1 MLLSI
6 VIFLPLLGVIAI
18 ALLRGLGANAVK
30 WIALGIGILTFVISI
45 GLYTGF
51 DPTADVTSTEDLFQ
65 LGVKQNWIPG
75 LGTSYHIGI
84 DGISL
89 WLVLLTTF
97 LTPLCILAAW
107 NSVEKGLSG
116 FMMSLLALETGM
128 LGVFCALDLFLF
140 FVFWESMLIPMY
152 FLIGIWGGE
161 RRIYATIKFVLY
173 TMAGS
178 ALMLVGILAL
188 YFQNDGSFDLLT
200 LLVQT
205 ETEGFISFKHADLLF
220 LAFFI
225 AFAIKVPLF
234 PFHTWLPDAHVEAPT
249 VGSVILAGVLLK
261 MGTYGIIRFCL
272 PLFPDA
278 AANAT
283 PWIVPLAVVGII
295 YGALVAM
302 VQPDLK
308 KLVAYSSVSHL
319 GFVVLGIF
327 SQNHFGIQGSVI
339 QMVNHG
345 LSTGALFLLV
355 GMIYERRHSRMIVD
369 FGGLAKKM
377 PIFATIFLIVT
388 LSSIGLPGLNGFVGE
403 FMILLGSFLGG
414 AMSIWY
420 VVFATTGVILAA
432 VYMLWMFQRVMFG
445 TPDNTNALLPDLK
458 PREIAVLVPIL
469 LFIVWIGVYPKT
481 FMDPMQKSV
490 DAVVVKVKETT
501 NENPEVGQLI
511 IDDQRR
517 HTRILPVDAAKDEV
531 MNEEETQTK

>member
-6 VIFLPLLGVIAI
+6 IIFLPLLGVIAI
-18 ALLRGLGANAVK
+18 ALLRRLGPSAIK
-30 WIALGIGILTFVISI
+30 CIALAIGLLTFVISL

-51 DPTADVTSTEDLFQ
+51 DTDIAGIQPKFEQNRTWIQ
-65 LGVKQNWIPG
+65 GLGVN
-75 LGTSYHIGI
+75 YHIGI

-97 LTPLCILAAW
+97 LTPVCILAAW

-116 FMMSLLALETGM
+116 FLMSLLALETGM

-161 RRIYATIKFVLY
+161 RRIYATVKFVLY

-178 ALMLVGILAL
+178 ALMLVGILYL
-188 YFQNDGSFDLLT
+188 YFQNDNSFALLT
-200 LLVQT
+200 LYEKASTGTFQ
-205 ETEGFISFKHADLLF
+205 HANLLF

-261 MGTYGIIRFCL
+261 MGTYGIVRFCL
-272 PLFPDA
+272 PLFPEA
-278 AANAT
+278 AVTYTPLIAT
-283 PWIVPLAVVGII
+283 LAVIGII

-319 GFVVLGIF
+319 GFVVLGLF
-327 SQNHFGIQGSVI
+327 SAHHAGIQGGVL
-339 QMVNHG
+339 QMINHG

-377 PIFATIFLIVT
+377 PIFATLFMIAT

-403 FMILLGSFLGG
+403 FMILLGSFVSG
-414 AMSIWY
+414 AFSKVY
-420 VVFATTGVILAA
+420 VVLAATGVILAA
-432 VYMLWMFQRVMFG
+432 IYMLWMFQRVMFG
-445 TPDNTNALLPDLK
+445 TPDKINAALPDLTA
-458 PREIAVLVPIL
+458 RELIVLLPL
-469 LFIVWIGVYPKT
+469 MLFIVWIGVYPKP
-481 FMDPMQKSV
+481 FLSRMEKSV
-490 DAVVVKVKETT
+490 DVVVKQVRRGTA
-501 NENPEVGQLI
+501 PAIGQVTPQIGEISVPQTSNKSFL
-511 IDDQRR
+511 
-517 HTRILPVDAAKDEV
+517 HTEGEIS
-531 MNEEETQTK
+531 Q

>member
-1 MLLSI
+1 LLLSI

-18 ALLRGLGANAVK
+18 ALLRGLGASAIK
-30 WIALGIGILTFVISI
+30 GIALAVSLLTFIISI

-51 DPTADVTSTEDLFQ
+51 EAEIIGFQ
-65 LGVKQNWIPG
+65 TNSQLYQKLPWIASLGI
-75 LGTSYHIGI
+75 SYHIGI

-97 LTPLCILAAW
+97 LTPICILAAW

-188 YFQNDGSFDLLT
+188 YFQNGDNGFNLVT
-200 LLVQT
+200 LLEAGRT
-205 ETEGFISFKHADLLF
+205 FDHSMLLF
-220 LAFFI
+220 LAFFV

-261 MGTYGIIRFCL
+261 MGTYGIVRFCL
-272 PLFPDA
+272 PLFPQA
-278 AANAT
+278 ASDAT
-283 PWIVPLAVVGII
+283 PWIVPLAIIGII

-319 GFVVLGIF
+319 GFVVLGLF
-327 SQNHFGIQGSVI
+327 SKSHLGIQGSVL
-339 QMVNHG
+339 QMINHG

-403 FMILLGSFLGG
+403 FMILLGSFVGG
-414 AMSIWY
+414 AFSKWY

-445 TPDNTNALLPDLK
+445 TPDNTNEKLPDLK
-458 PREIAVLVPIL
+458 PREIVVLLPIL
-469 LFIVWIGVYPKT
+469 LFIVWIGVFPKT
-481 FMDPMQKSV
+481 FLKPMESSV
-490 DAVVVKVKETT
+490 NTVAAKVKVNAEENTPAVGQVIHHGEKQDAVQEVKTAT
-501 NENPEVGQLI
+501 LQLI
-511 IDDQRR
+511 
-517 HTRILPVDAAKDEV
+517 
-531 MNEEETQTK
+531 EEEAQTK

>member
-1 MLLSI
+1 
-6 VIFLPLLGVIAI
+6 
-18 ALLRGLGANAVK
+18 
-30 WIALGIGILTFVISI
+30 
-45 GLYTGF
+45 
-51 DPTADVTSTEDLFQ
+51 
-65 LGVKQNWIPG
+65 
-75 LGTSYHIGI
+75 
-84 DGISL
+84 
-89 WLVLLTTF
+89 
-97 LTPLCILAAW
+97 
-107 NSVEKGLSG
+107 
-116 FMMSLLALETGM
+116 
-128 LGVFCALDLFLF
+128 
-140 FVFWESMLIPMY
+140 MLIPMY

-188 YFQNDGSFDLLT
+188 YFQNGNSFDLVA
-200 LLVQT
+200 LLAKGGT
-205 ETEGFISFKHADLLF
+205 FDHAYLLF

-272 PLFPDA
+272 PLFPNA
-278 AANAT
+278 AAQAT
-283 PWIVPLAVVGII
+283 PWIVPLAIIGII

-319 GFVVLGIF
+319 GFVVLGLF
-327 SQNHFGIQGSVI
+327 SQNDTGIQGSVL
-339 QMVNHG
+339 QMINHG

-403 FMILLGSFLGG
+403 FMILLGSFVGG
-414 AMSIWY
+414 AFSKWY

-445 TPDNTNALLPDLK
+445 TPDSTNESLPDLK
-458 PREIAVLVPIL
+458 PREIVVLLPIL
-469 LFIVWIGVYPKT
+469 LFIVWIGVYPNSFLK
-481 FMDPMQKSV
+481 PMKVSV
-490 DAVVVKVKETT
+490 DAVAAKVKVNTQEGTQ
-501 NENPEVGQLI
+501 EVGQI
-511 IDDQRR
+511 I
-517 HTRILPVDAAKDEV
+517 HHG
-531 MNEEETQTK
+531 ETQEVKTATLQLNNKEAQTK

>member
-1 MLLSI
+1 MGASAI
-6 VIFLPLLGVIAI
+6 KGI
-18 ALLRGLGANAVK
+18 ALVISL
-30 WIALGIGILTFVISI
+30 LTFIISI

-51 DPTADVTSTEDLFQ
+51 EAGIDGFQ
-65 LGVKQNWIPG
+65 TDAQLYQKLRWIDG
-75 LGTSYHIGI
+75 LGISYHIGI

-97 LTPLCILAAW
+97 LTPICILAAW

-140 FVFWESMLIPMY
+140 FVFWEAMLIPMY

-188 YFQNDGSFDLLT
+188 YFQNGNSFDLVT
-200 LLVQT
+200 LLEAGGT
-205 ETEGFISFKHADLLF
+205 FKPAMLLF

-261 MGTYGIIRFCL
+261 MGTYGIVRFCL
-272 PLFPDA
+272 PLFPQA
-278 AANAT
+278 AADAT
-283 PWIVPLAVVGII
+283 PWIVPLAVIGII

-319 GFVVLGIF
+319 GFVVLGLF
-327 SQNHFGIQGSVI
+327 SQSDAGIQGSVL
-339 QMVNHG
+339 QMINHG

-377 PIFATIFLIVT
+377 PVFATIFLIVT

-403 FMILLGSFLGG
+403 FKILLGSFVGD
-414 AMSIWY
+414 AFSKWY

-432 VYMLWMFQRVMFG
+432 VYMLWMYQRVMFG
-445 TPDNTNALLPDLK
+445 TPDKTNEALPDLK
-458 PREIAVLVPIL
+458 PREIAVLLPIL
-469 LFIVWIGVYPKT
+469 LFIVWIGVYPNT
-481 FMDPMQKSV
+481 FLKPMEESV
-490 DAVVVKVKETT
+490 SAIAEKVKVDNDSNTPAVGQIIIDGETQDAVLEVETADL
-501 NENPEVGQLI
+501 QLI
-511 IDDQRR
+511 
-517 HTRILPVDAAKDEV
+517 K
-531 MNEEETQTK
+531 EEAQTK

>member
-1 MLLSI
+1 MLSI

-18 ALLRGLGANAVK
+18 VLLRRLGASAVK
-30 WIALGIGILTFVISI
+30 WIALLISLLTFAISI
-45 GLYTGF
+45 KLYI
-51 DPTADVTSTEDLFQ
+51 DYNATATEGLFQ
-65 LGVKQNWIPG
+65 LDEKLDWIPG
-75 LGTSYHIGI
+75 IRASYHIGI

-97 LTPLCILAAW
+97 LTPICVLAAW
-107 NSVEKGLSG
+107 NAVEKGLSG

-128 LGVFCALDLFLF
+128 LGVFCSLDLLLF
-140 FVFWESMLIPMY
+140 FVFWEAMLIPMY

-188 YFQNDGSFDLLT
+188 YFQNDNSFDLLT
-200 LLVQT
+200 LLAQT
-205 ETEGFISFKHADLLF
+205 STGEFRFQHADLLF
-220 LAFFI
+220 LAFFL

-272 PLFPDA
+272 PLFPYA
-278 AANAT
+278 AAHYT
-283 PWIVPLAVVGII
+283 PLIVTLAVIGII

-319 GFVVLGIF
+319 GFVVLGLF
-327 SQNHFGIQGSVI
+327 SQNEAGIQGSVI

-403 FMILLGSFLGG
+403 FKILLGSFVEN
-414 AMSIWY
+414 AFSRWY
-420 VVFATTGVILAA
+420 VIFATTGVILAA
-432 VYMLWMFQRVMFG
+432 VYMLWMYQRVMFG
-445 TPDNTNALLPDLK
+445 TPDSTNESLPDLN
-458 PREIAVLVPIL
+458 PRELVVLLPIL
-469 LFIVWIGVYPKT
+469 LFIVWIGVFPKT
-481 FMDPMQKSV
+481 FMDPMEKSV
-490 DAVVVKVKETT
+490 NEVVARVKVEDTAGT
-501 NENPEVGQLI
+501 PAEGQLI
-511 IDDQRR
+511 LDDEDKNSVIMQ
-517 HTRILPVDAAKDEV
+517 IKSANLQLI
-531 MNEEETQTK
+531 EEEEAQTK

>member
-18 ALLRGLGANAVK
+18 ALLRGLGAPTIK
-30 WIALGIGILTFVISI
+30 WIALLISLLTFGISI
-45 GLYTGF
+45 VFYTYFDSGIEGFQTNLQLYEEL
-51 DPTADVTSTEDLFQ
+51 S
-65 LGVKQNWIPG
+65 WIKSIG
-75 LGTSYHIGI
+75 ASYHIGI

-89 WLVLLTTF
+89 WLVILTTF
-97 LTPLCILAAW
+97 LTPICILAAW

-128 LGVFCALDLFLF
+128 LGVFCALDLLLF
-140 FVFWESMLIPMY
+140 FVFWEAMLIPMY

-188 YFQNDGSFDLLT
+188 YFQNGDSFNLLQ
-200 LLVQT
+200 LL
-205 ETEGFISFKHADLLF
+205 EAEGPFDHANLLF

-225 AFAIKVPLF
+225 AFAIKVPIF

-261 MGTYGIIRFCL
+261 MGTYGIVRFCL
-272 PLFPDA
+272 PLFPQA
-278 AANAT
+278 AADAT
-283 PWIVPLAVVGII
+283 SWVVPLAVIGII

-319 GFVVLGIF
+319 GFVVLGLF
-327 SQNHFGIQGSVI
+327 SQSGTGIQGSVL
-339 QMVNHG
+339 QMINHG

-369 FGGLAKKM
+369 FGGLAKRM

-403 FMILLGSFLGG
+403 FKILLGSFVGN
-414 AMSIWY
+414 AFSRWY
-420 VVFATTGVILAA
+420 VVFATSGVILAA
-432 VYMLWMFQRVMFG
+432 VYMLWMYQRVMFG
-445 TPDNTNALLPDLK
+445 TPDSTNESLTDLN
-458 PREIAVLVPIL
+458 PRELAVLLPIL
-469 LFIVWIGVYPKT
+469 LFIVWIGVYPNT
-481 FMDPMQKSV
+481 FLDPMKPSV
-490 DAVVVKVKETT
+490 DAVAAKVKVKDDT
-501 NENPEVGQLI
+501 PEVGQLKY
-511 IDDQRR
+511 
-517 HTRILPVDAAKDEV
+517 H
-531 MNEEETQTK
+531 EETQDNVVLEIETAKLEKIDEEALTK

>member
-18 ALLRGLGANAVK
+18 ALLRGLGATAVK
-30 WIALGIGILTFVISI
+30 GIALVIGLLTFVISL

-51 DPTADVTSTEDLFQ
+51 DATTATFQNVTQEE
-65 LGVKQNWIPG
+65 WIPG
-75 LGTSYHIGI
+75 LGTKYHIGI

-97 LTPLCILAAW
+97 LTPVCILAAW

-140 FVFWESMLIPMY
+140 FVFWEAMLIPMY

-161 RRIYATIKFVLY
+161 RRIYATVKFVLY

-178 ALMLVGILAL
+178 ALMLVGILVL
-188 YFQNDGSFDLLT
+188 YFQNGNSFGFTT
-200 LLVQT
+200 LSGPF
-205 ETEGFISFKHADLLF
+205 EHSHLLF

-261 MGTYGIIRFCL
+261 MGTYGIVRFCL

-278 AANAT
+278 ATQFT
-283 PWIVPLAVVGII
+283 PLIVTLAVIGII

-319 GFVVLGIF
+319 GFVVLGLF
-327 SQNHFGIQGSVI
+327 SKSAAAIQGSVL
-339 QMVNHG
+339 QMINHG

-369 FGGLAKKM
+369 FGGLSKRM
-377 PIFATIFLIVT
+377 PIFAVIFMIVT

-403 FMILLGSFLGG
+403 YMILFGSFDQG
-414 AMSIWY
+414 AFSKVY
-420 VVFATTGVILAA
+420 VVFATAGVILAA

-445 TPDNTNALLPDLK
+445 TLDKTNAELPDLNA
-458 PREIAVLVPIL
+458 REVVVMLPLL
-469 LFIVWIGVYPKT
+469 LFIVWIGVYPKP
-481 FMDPMQKSV
+481 FLSKMEKSV
-490 DAVVVKVKETT
+490 GLVVTKVQTEPAMGRAEKQMLGD
-501 NENPEVGQLI
+501 PQLVL
-511 IDDQRR
+511 Q
-517 HTRILPVDAAKDEV
+517 
-531 MNEEETQTK
+531 ETQRAQREDIEKEARQ

>member
-18 ALLRGLGANAVK
+18 ALFRSLGANTVK
-30 WIALGIGILTFVISI
+30 WIALGVGLLTFIISI
-45 GLYTGF
+45 RLYTEFEQDVAGF
-51 DPTADVTSTEDLFQ
+51 QIENSELYQ
-65 LGVKQNWIPG
+65 KQDWVEG
-75 LGTSYHIGI
+75 LGISYHIGI

-97 LTPLCILAAW
+97 LTPICILAAW

-140 FVFWESMLIPMY
+140 FVFWEAMLIPMY

-188 YFQNDGSFDLLT
+188 YFQNDDNGFDLTT
-200 LLVQT
+200 LLVKT
-205 ETEGFISFKHADLLF
+205 SFDHSMLLF

-261 MGTYGIIRFCL
+261 MGTYGIVRFCL
-272 PLFPDA
+272 PLFPEA

-283 PWIVPLAVVGII
+283 PWIVPLAIIGII

-319 GFVVLGIF
+319 GFVVLGLF
-327 SQNHFGIQGSVI
+327 SQNEAGIQGSVI
-339 QMVNHG
+339 QMINHG

-388 LSSIGLPGLNGFVGE
+388 LSSIGLPFLNGFVGE
-403 FMILLGSFLGG
+403 FMILLGSFVGG
-414 AMSIWY
+414 AFSKWY
-420 VVFATTGVILAA
+420 VVFATSGVILAA
-432 VYMLWMFQRVMFG
+432 VYMLWMYQRVMFG
-445 TPDNTNALLPDLK
+445 TLDSTNESLPDLN
-458 PREIAVLVPIL
+458 PREIAVLLPIL
-469 LFIVWIGVYPKT
+469 LFIVWIGVFPKT
-481 FMDPMQKSV
+481 FMDPMEKSV
-490 DAVVVKVKETT
+490 NEVVAKVKVKDTDDTPAE
-501 NENPEVGQLI
+501 GQLI
-511 IDDQRR
+511 
-517 HTRILPVDAAKDEV
+517 LDEEGKGSV
-531 MNEEETQTK
+531 IMHVKSANLQSIEEEAQTK

>member
-18 ALLRGLGANAVK
+18 ALLRNMGASAIK
-30 WIALGIGILTFVISI
+30 GIALVISLLTFVISI

-51 DPTADVTSTEDLFQ
+51 EAGIEGFQ
-65 LGVKQNWIPG
+65 DNPQLYQKLPWISG
-75 LGTSYHIGI
+75 LGISYHIGI

-97 LTPLCILAAW
+97 LTPICILAAW

-140 FVFWESMLIPMY
+140 FVFWEAMLIPMY

-188 YFQNDGSFDLLT
+188 YFQNGNSFDLVT
-200 LLVQT
+200 LLEAGGT
-205 ETEGFISFKHADLLF
+205 FKPAMLLF

-261 MGTYGIIRFCL
+261 MGTYGIVRFCL
-272 PLFPDA
+272 PLFPQA
-278 AANAT
+278 AADAT
-283 PWIVPLAVVGII
+283 PWIVPLAVIGII

-319 GFVVLGIF
+319 GFVVLGLF
-327 SQNHFGIQGSVI
+327 SQSDAGIQGSVL
-339 QMVNHG
+339 QMINHG

-377 PIFATIFLIVT
+377 PVFATIFLIVT

-403 FMILLGSFLGG
+403 FKILLGSFVGN
-414 AMSIWY
+414 AFSKWY

-432 VYMLWMFQRVMFG
+432 VYMLWMYQRVMFG
-445 TPDNTNALLPDLK
+445 TPDKTNEALPDLK
-458 PREIAVLVPIL
+458 PREIAVLLPIL
-469 LFIVWIGVYPKT
+469 LFIVWIGVYPNT
-481 FMDPMQKSV
+481 FLKPMEESV
-490 DAVVVKVKETT
+490 SAVAEKVKVKET
-501 NENPEVGQLI
+501 ENTPAVGQIIIDGETQDAVPEVETATLQLI
-511 IDDQRR
+511 
-517 HTRILPVDAAKDEV
+517 K
-531 MNEEETQTK
+531 EEAQTK

>member
-1 MLLSI
+1 MLLSL

-18 ALLRGLGANAVK
+18 ALLRGMGANVVK
-30 WIALGIGILTFVISI
+30 WIALGTGLLTFIISI
-45 GLYTGF
+45 SLYTGF
-51 DPTADVTSTEDLFQ
+51 DKTLIGFQ
-65 LGVKQNWIPG
+65 TNPDFYQNLDWIPRIKA
-75 LGTSYHIGI
+75 SYHIGI

-97 LTPLCILAAW
+97 LTPICILAAW

-128 LGVFCALDLFLF
+128 LGVFCALDLLLF
-140 FVFWESMLIPMY
+140 FVFWEAMLIPMY

-188 YFQNDGSFDLLT
+188 YFQNGDSFNLVDLLAA
-200 LLVQT
+200 
-205 ETEGFISFKHADLLF
+205 EGPFDHANLLF

-261 MGTYGIIRFCL
+261 MGTYGIVRFCL
-272 PLFPDA
+272 PLFPQA
-278 AANAT
+278 AADAT
-283 PWIVPLAVVGII
+283 SWVVPLAVIGII

-319 GFVVLGIF
+319 GFVVLGLF
-327 SQNHFGIQGSVI
+327 SQSGTGIQGSVL
-339 QMVNHG
+339 QMINHG

-377 PIFATIFLIVT
+377 PVFATIFLIVT

-403 FMILLGSFLGG
+403 FKILLGSFV
-414 AMSIWY
+414 ANAFSRWY
-420 VVFATTGVILAA
+420 VVFATSGVILAA
-432 VYMLWMFQRVMFG
+432 VYMLWMYQRVMFG
-445 TPDNTNALLPDLK
+445 TPDSTNESLPDLN
-458 PREIAVLVPIL
+458 PRELAVLLPIL
-469 LFIVWIGVYPKT
+469 LFIVWIGVYPNT
-481 FMDPMQKSV
+481 FLEPMKISV
-490 DAVVVKVKETT
+490 EAVAAEVKVEKEDTT
-501 NENPEVGQLI
+501 PEVGQLI
-511 IDDQRR
+511 NHEESQDTVVLEIE
-517 HTRILPVDAAKDEV
+517 TEKLKKTDE
-531 MNEEETQTK
+531 EALTK